1 MQYLIRVTATPRS
14 GNGERTVSVEA
25 TNWLSALGIG
35 LDRLGIVGG
44 LDRLACEVLPNGRV
58 VGRDARS
65 GQGFVVEPELMQDD
79 DTEESAFALESL
91 EDEEETHRTHSGSGH
106 PEDEALTRALLST
119 IASAKGE
126 QEAWEHALDVAQE
139 LIPAEAASGMRLQTG
154 GLQVIAAR
162 GPRGPAL
169 VGAVLPLDRGVAAF
183 SATRGAGL
191 IIQEARRDPRF
202 NSEADRVTGFRTDA
216 LLCAAVRK
224 HEQPAGVIQLLNP
237 PVGST
242 FASGDLRLL
251 SEIAAVLGRRLSAS
265 S

>member
-14 GNGERTVSVEA
+14 GNAERSVAVEA
-25 TNWLSALGIG
+25 TNWLSALGMG

-65 GQGFVVEPELMQDD
+65 GQGFVVEPELLQDD
-79 DTEESAFALESL
+79 TTEESAFALESL
-91 EDEEETHRTHSGSGH
+91 EDEEETHRTTHGGPH
-106 PEDEALTRALLST
+106 PLDEALTRALLST

-126 QEAWEHALDVAQE
+126 LEAWEHAIDVAQE

-154 GLQVIAAR
+154 GLQVVAAR
-162 GPRGPAL
+162 GPHGPAL
-169 VGAVLPLDRGVAAF
+169 LGALLPLDRGVAAF
-183 SATRGAGL
+183 SATRSAGL
-191 IIQEARRDPRF
+191 IVHEARRDPRF
-202 NSEADRVTGFRTDA
+202 NGEADRVTGFRTDA

-224 HEQPAGVIQLLNP
+224 NEQPIGVIQLLNP
-237 PVGST
+237 PAGSS
-242 FASGDLRLL
+242 FGSGDLRLL
-251 SEIAAVLGRRLSAS
+251 SEIGAALGRRLSAS